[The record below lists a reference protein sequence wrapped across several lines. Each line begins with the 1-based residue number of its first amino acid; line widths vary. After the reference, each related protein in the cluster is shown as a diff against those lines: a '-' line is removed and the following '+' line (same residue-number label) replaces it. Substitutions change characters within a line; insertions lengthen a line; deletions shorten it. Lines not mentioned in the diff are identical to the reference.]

1 MALTAILA
9 FSTTA
14 SAQFGGLKGLA
25 NKAKKAVK
33 EKVDDT
39 ASEAKSSV
47 TSTTSEAVGGKTA
60 DNNESGAA
68 AVSFDLSDSVSW
80 AAERALAREDFLL
93 FPR

>member
-1 MALTAILA
+1 MALTAMLA

-14 SAQFGGLKGLA
+14 SAQYGGLKGLA

-33 EKVDDT
+33 EKVEDT
-39 ASEAKSSV
+39 KSEAV
-47 TSTTSEAVGGKTA
+47 STVMQQASEAVGGKTA

-80 AAERALAREDFLL
+80 AAERALARGDFLL